1 MATLNGVGLFV
12 VKGIHGNVAFTGAVS
27 IDSTKS
33 KVTGVDL
40 SNDFSLDEFRD
51 GLGNTLTAIAGES
64 QDSINVDFVIHSA
77 SGSTLAQAKANI
89 TLPDPLGKVTLASFG
104 NSRFDGDW
112 NYVGGGSI
120 SKSESIAT
128 LKMTLKRW
136 PSITADDPD
145 TFSA

>member
-12 VKGIHGNVAFTGAVS
+12 VKGIHGNVAFTGAVA

-33 KVTGVDL
+33 KVSGVDL
-40 SNDFSLDEFRD
+40 SHDFSLDEFRD
-51 GLGNTLTAIAGES
+51 GLGNTVSAIAGES
-64 QDSINVDFVIHSA
+64 QDSISVDFVIHAA
-77 SGSTLAQAKANI
+77 SGGTLADSKTNI
-89 TLPDPLGKVTLASFG
+89 TLPAPLGKVTLASFG
-104 NSRFDGDW
+104 NARFDGDW

-136 PSITADDPD
+136 PNITAAAPAPY
-145 TFSA
+145 SA